1 MKQVQLSMGLFFT
14 ICAAL
19 GVGLFLSVA
28 VLAQQR
34 PTKPPVVAQHEGRA
48 LYRVD
53 VPQVHD
59 ADTLTDGVIRLPFG
73 AAIAGRSIRADF
85 DAWEITKG
93 RQTVKVTDEEIGKGK
108 AARDALVE
116 LLKSST
122 LYVSEL
128 PKGADI
134 DPYDR
139 IDAIWWLRS
148 ADGRITRVADWA
160 RGGGYVRN

>member
-1 MKQVQLSMGLFFT
+1 MGLFFT

-34 PTKPPVVAQHEGRA
+34 PTKPPVTTQHEGRA

-53 VPQVHD
+53 FPQVHD
-59 ADTLTDGVIRLPFG
+59 ADTLADGVIRLPFG

-93 RQTVKVTDEEIGKGK
+93 RQTVKVTDEEIAKGK

-116 LLKSST
+116 LLRTST

-128 PKGADI
+128 PKGADV

-139 IDAIWWLRS
+139 IDSVWWLRS
-148 ADGRITRVADWA
+148 ADGRVTRVADWA
-160 RGGGYVRN
+160 RGGGHLRR